1 MTILAPL
8 TMKSCVTICKL
19 CIDKVYHIFRFTI
32 NPFYLSVYHTHM
44 AIVLTKNKS
53 HKIVYS

>member
-19 CIDKVYHIFRFTI
+19 CIHKVYDIFRFKRNT
-32 NPFYLSVYHTHM
+32 FYLSVYYTHM
-44 AIVLTKNKS
+44 AIVLTKIS
-53 HKIVYS
+53 LIRL